1 MWNYYDWSAEWG
13 LSPGAC
19 QSWKIKMRGL
29 NNSPQNCGMMHLF
42 LTIVLNLL
50 KDCFNTS

>member
-1 MWNYYDWSAEWG
+1 MWNYYDCSAEWG

-19 QSWKIKMRGL
+19 QNWEIKIRDL
-29 NNSPQNCGMMHLF
+29 NNSPQNSGMMHLF
-42 LTIVLNLL
+42 LTIVLNLF